1 MKVSVNSD
9 TAIFHARR
17 GEKNALVVP
26 YPAQSMTVTDNGA
39 ALSVGPGCVSL
50 GPNSADCGVHQGIK
64 ASLLNKDDTA
74 HVAWAGLIRI
84 WAGSG
89 DDTVI
94 ADSFG
99 QHAEVYGGS
108 GRDDIDAEGEGGQ
121 IASGGPGDDIV
132 HVFAFGGQSFGFG
145 GPGDDTIIYGN
156 SGLSGVGQATL
167 DGGNGDDTITA
178 QPVGVG
184 SDTVYG
190 GRGNDYID
198 VRGGGSDTV
207 SCGPGFDV
215 VAYDASDTIAG
226 NCEIAI
232 LS

>member
-1 MKVSVNSD
+1 MPDAVVRVSAVTLVAAAALAVAIPSAEASSVKVSVNSD

-39 ALSVGPGCVSL
+39 ALMSVPGAFPLAETPPTAVST
-50 GPNSADCGVHQGIK
+50 K
-64 ASLLNKDDTA
+64 ASKRAFSTKMTPRTWLGGP
-74 HVAWAGLIRI
+74 HRI

-132 HVFAFGGQSFGFG
+132 TSL
-145 GPGDDTIIYGN
+145 
-156 SGLSGVGQATL
+156 LSGDSPLASAGPAT
-167 DGGNGDDTITA
+167 TPSSMAT
-178 QPVGVG
+178 
-184 SDTVYG
+184 
-190 GRGNDYID
+190 
-198 VRGGGSDTV
+198 
-207 SCGPGFDV
+207 
-215 VAYDASDTIAG
+215 
-226 NCEIAI
+226 
-232 LS
+232 